1 MKAFKLQ
8 IYTIGI
14 LLSCPIFAEPKD
26 YQKILMNEP
35 VSLLDFMVYQAR
47 KDLDKH
53 VGRYMTG
60 DSPSSFSMTDAD
72 YRKLL
77 ERIDIEPKDYDWVHN
92 RHSGSI
98 FSPPLRF
105 TRADLD
111 YNFKNGTFDIEVNF
125 RWNWMPQYVTH
136 NNLSHNLEETK
147 RNGVLVLN
155 QKNTAKLCEIAI
167 KDLNGFFID
176 VITHQGY
183 TNSRMEK
190 IEGELQ
196 QNVLNDMRK
205 KVRIYIEGSMASDNW
220 TYMACDTIGHDY
232 PPKINYSYNGNWH
245 ALDKIIKRKIT
256 K

>member
-35 VSLLDFMVYQAR
+35 VSLLDFMIYQAQ

-53 VGRYMTG
+53 VRRHMLG
-60 DSPSSFSMTDAD
+60 DIPSFSMVDAD
-72 YRKLL
+72 YREIFEDLK
-77 ERIDIEPKDYDWVHN
+77 IEDDDWIHIKQ
-92 RHSGSI
+92 RYAL
-98 FSPPLRF
+98 FTPPLRF
-105 TRADLD
+105 TRADVD

-125 RWNWMPQYVTH
+125 RWNWIPQMVIQQKI
-136 NNLSHNLEETK
+136 SHKLEETK

-155 QKNTAKLCEIAI
+155 QKTTAKLCERAI
-167 KDLNGFFID
+167 SDLLGFSID
-176 VITHQGY
+176 AITHQGY
-183 TNSRMEK
+183 TNTRLEK
-190 IEGELQ
+190 IEGKLQ
-196 QNVLNDMRK
+196 QNVLDDMRK
-205 KVRIYIEGSMASDNW
+205 KVRIHIDGSLPAGNW
-220 TYMACDTIGHDY
+220 TYMTCDTIGHDY